1 MLAAPLAVAAAR
13 ERRGWLAAA
22 LALGCCGDV
31 LLGFK
36 GMFLAGL
43 IAFLAGHLCYI
54 RYFGKMA
61 GSGRKVVRAAVIA
74 IMISYGVWLMPSL
87 GGMAVPAWLYLL
99 AITAMAVTVL
109 RARLSRPWAAL
120 GAVMFLV
127 SDAALAAS
135 RFHGRFAGAAWIIW
149 GTYCLAQWGLSWGG
163 MTSAAVNEIDAR
175 ATLQEK

>member
-36 GMFLAGL
+36 GLFLAGL
-43 IAFLAGHLCYI
+43 VAFLAGHLCYI

-74 IMISYGVWLMPSL
+74 IMISYGAWLTPSL
-87 GGMAVPAWLYLL
+87 GAMTVPAWLYLA

-109 RARLSRPWAAL
+109 GARMTLPWAAL
-120 GAVMFLV
+120 GAVMFLI
-127 SDAALAAS
+127 SDAALAAA
-135 RFHGRFAGAAWIIW
+135 RFHGRFAAVSWIIW
-149 GTYCLAQWGLSWGG
+149 GTYCVAQWGLAWGG
-163 MTSAAVNEIDAR
+163 MRDVAVNGIDAR